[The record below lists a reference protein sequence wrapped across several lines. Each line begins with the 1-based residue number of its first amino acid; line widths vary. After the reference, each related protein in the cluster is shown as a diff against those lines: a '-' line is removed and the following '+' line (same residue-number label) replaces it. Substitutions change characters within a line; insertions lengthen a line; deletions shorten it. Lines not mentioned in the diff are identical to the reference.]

1 MARMTKKHKGI
12 PRQLVYG
19 LYLER
24 HGPLRHI
31 FFRPIWNHTTYH
43 PQSLTS
49 HSLLIVSCIL
59 PTTSV
64 CVGEIPI
71 CGQEKLLCWTT
82 LQPSL
87 PFLPLPPFHPCSCSH
102 DDSTR
107 PHGKLVQ
114 AGEGEK
120 PWKLSPQGANDRLLL
135 SHPNGCCLVH
145 KV

>member
-1 MARMTKKHKGI
+1 MTKKHKGI

-64 CVGEIPI
+64 CVATMTRQGLMESLCKRVKEKSRGSCHRKALTIASSFPI
-71 CGQEKLLCWTT
+71 LMVVALSTKFSSFFDATFSIT
-82 LQPSL
+82 
-87 PFLPLPPFHPCSCSH
+87 PPFP
-102 DDSTR
+102 
-107 PHGKLVQ
+107 
-114 AGEGEK
+114 
-120 PWKLSPQGANDRLLL
+120 
-135 SHPNGCCLVH
+135 
-145 KV
+145 